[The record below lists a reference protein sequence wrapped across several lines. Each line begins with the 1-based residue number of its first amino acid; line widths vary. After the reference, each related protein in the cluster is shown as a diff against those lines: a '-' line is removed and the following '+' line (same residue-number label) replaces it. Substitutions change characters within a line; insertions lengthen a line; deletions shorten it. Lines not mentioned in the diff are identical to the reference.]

1 MLFDKSTQNEILLL
15 VVSIAYS
22 IGYFFTFDVDI
33 IIFDIVYDIS
43 SVNLYLLVQ
52 KGVEFVLD

>member
-22 IGYFFTFDVDI
+22 IGYFFTFDGDI
-33 IIFDIVYDIS
+33 IIVDVVYDIS
-43 SVNLYLLVQ
+43 SVNLHLLVQ